1 MSTGEIQED
10 EPVNTGGKRMV
21 GKNQLTRIRTIQSV
35 LEESH
40 LIGREKE
47 KGDIVSLVLNKLGQQ
62 FHVISVWGMGGIGK
76 TTLIKD
82 VCQKPELSDRFDKRA
97 FVTVMRPLHIEKLL
111 TDLVKQLEPSE
122 KKHATEVKELD
133 NKLTRLL
140 ETKKCLIVVDDV
152 SSTAE
157 WTEVRKHLPARMEY
171 TSRIIVTTRDY
182 DIAKHCSAAEQENI
196 YKLKLLEHNDARDLL
211 AKKVR
216 ITYIEIGCL
225 YHICNLHQAFMH
237 QMNR

>member
-1 MSTGEIQED
+1 
-10 EPVNTGGKRMV
+10 
-21 GKNQLTRIRTIQSV
+21 
-35 LEESH
+35 
-40 LIGREKE
+40 
-47 KGDIVSLVLNKLGQQ
+47 
-62 FHVISVWGMGGIGK
+62 MGGIGK

-97 FVTVMRPLHIEKLL
+97 FVTIMRPLHIEKLL
-111 TDLVKQLEPSE
+111 TDLVKQLDPSE
-122 KKHATEVKELD
+122 NKLERSEKELAK
-133 NKLTRLL
+133 KLTRLL

-157 WTEVRKHLPARMEY
+157 WTELRKHLPRMEY
-171 TSRIIVTTRDY
+171 TNRIIVTTRDY
-182 DIAKHCSAAEQENI
+182 DIAKHCSAEQENI

-216 ITYIEIGCL
+216 I

>member
-1 MSTGEIQED
+1 
-10 EPVNTGGKRMV
+10 
-21 GKNQLTRIRTIQSV
+21 
-35 LEESH
+35 
-40 LIGREKE
+40 
-47 KGDIVSLVLNKLGQQ
+47 
-62 FHVISVWGMGGIGK
+62 
-76 TTLIKD
+76 
-82 VCQKPELSDRFDKRA
+82 
-97 FVTVMRPLHIEKLL
+97 MRPLHIENLL

-122 KKHATEVKELD
+122 NKQERSEKKLEHSEKKLERSEKEHATEGEELVK
-133 NKLTRLL
+133 NLTRLL
-140 ETKKCLIVVDDV
+140 ERKKCLIVVDDV

-157 WTEVRKHLPARMEY
+157 WTVVRKHLPRMGY

-182 DIAKHCSAAEQENI
+182 DIAKHCSAEQENI

-216 ITYIEIGCL
+216 I